1 MNKLK
6 EKGFALILSLVLL
19 MAMSLMSVALILIS
33 SEDHKSNNISDEY
46 QQSFYVAEMALLAGE
61 QYLLNQKN
69 GPYNSSGVRQTALAN
84 LPSNLSPST
93 PWNGT
98 MTAKNYINP
107 SVTGTNCYNSFK
119 DIDRLEFKRVVAES
133 WNFGNILSDSGIT
146 SAGTK
151 EFDRLNKFYYE
162 FFISKIGDAT
172 FMGQGSSITLGSGGT
187 GKNGVAYRVYGC
199 GIYDGSQQ
207 MIVSLESV
215 IVLPK

>member
-46 QQSFYVAEMALLAGE
+46 QQSFYVAEMALVAGE

-69 GPYNSSGVRQTALAN
+69 GPYDNNGVRQTALAN
-84 LPSNLSPST
+84 LPSNLSPSP

-98 MTAKNYINP
+98 MTAKNYVTP
-107 SVTGTNCYNSFK
+107 SVTGANCYNSFK

-133 WNFGNILSDSGIT
+133 WHFGKILSDSGIT
-146 SAGTK
+146 SSGTK

-172 FMGQGSSITLGSGGT
+172 FMGQGSSITLGAGGT

-199 GIYDGSQQ
+199 GIYDGSEQ

>member
-33 SEDHKSNNISDEY
+33 SEDHKSNNITDEY
-46 QQSFYVAEMALLAGE
+46 QQTFYVAEMALVAGE
-61 QYLLNQKN
+61 EYLLNQKN
-69 GPYNSSGVRQTALAN
+69 GPYNDTGVRQTALAN
-84 LPSNLSPST
+84 LPSNLSASP

-98 MTAKNYINP
+98 MTLKNH
-107 SVTGTNCYNSFK
+107 SERTSTNCYNSFK

-133 WNFGNILSDSGIT
+133 WNFGNILSDSGIG
-146 SAGTK
+146 SAK
-151 EFDRLNKFYYE
+151 ELERLKKFYYE
-162 FFISKIGDAT
+162 FFITKIGDAT
-172 FMGQGSSITLGSGGT
+172 FMGQGSSITLGAGGS
-187 GKNGVAYRVYGC
+187 GKNGVAYRVYAC
-199 GIYDGSQQ
+199 GIYKGSEE

>member
-33 SEDHKSNNISDEY
+33 SEDHKSNNITDEY
-46 QQSFYVAEMALLAGE
+46 QQTFYVAEMALVAGE
-61 QYLLNQKN
+61 EYLLNQKN
-69 GPYNSSGVRQTALAN
+69 GPYNDTGVRQTALAN
-84 LPSNLSPST
+84 LPSNLSASP
-93 PWNGT
+93 PWNGA
-98 MTAKNYINP
+98 MTAKNHSERN
-107 SVTGTNCYNSFK
+107 STNCYNSFK

-133 WNFGNILSDSGIT
+133 WNFGNILSDSGIG
-146 SAGTK
+146 SSK
-151 EFDRLNKFYYE
+151 ELERLKKFYYE
-162 FFISKIGDAT
+162 FFITKIGDAT
-172 FMGQGSSITLGSGGT
+172 FMGQGSSITLGAGGS

-199 GIYDGSQQ
+199 GIYDGSEQ